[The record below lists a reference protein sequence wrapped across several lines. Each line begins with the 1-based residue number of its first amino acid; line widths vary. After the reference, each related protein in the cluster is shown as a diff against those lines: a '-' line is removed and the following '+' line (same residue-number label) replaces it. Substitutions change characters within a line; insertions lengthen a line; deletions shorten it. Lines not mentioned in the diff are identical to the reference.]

1 MQIRESRVGK
11 GCSGEERGA
20 FHAAWAMVSG
30 KVHSG
35 GGSGAGGAGVGRMRA
50 RALARLLHRPVPTSS
65 TGFRFSTSETTLRM
79 KSNRLSFLFRSPS
92 VLGKSC
98 ESTNAN
104 ADS

>member
-1 MQIRESRVGK
+1 MQIRERRVGK
-11 GCSGEERGA
+11 GRSGEERGA
-20 FHAAWAMVSG
+20 FHAAWAMWWWC
-30 KVHSG
+30 
-35 GGSGAGGAGVGRMRA
+35 GAGGAGVGRMRA
-50 RALARLLHRPVPTSS
+50 RALARLLHRAVPTSS